1 MVIFLASLQSKIR
14 GGHKNY
20 SRRDL
25 KCLEGEDWLA
35 TFGCNIWGEGRG
47 GSSER
52 KLYIYPLGEV
62 EAMEISQAGAVLE
75 GIRPVGTVCGG

>member
-1 MVIFLASLQSKIR
+1 MVIFLAPLQSKIR

-35 TFGCNIWGEGRG
+35 TFGCNIREGRG

-52 KLYIYPLGEV
+52 NVYIYPLGEV

-75 GIRPVGTVCGG
+75 GIRPVRAVCGG